1 MAVTKATYT
10 ANATWTASSLAGLFE
25 SAFIDAGLM
34 TAWYDSFS
42 SSGIENR
49 ILEVVY
55 NAGKTYGTTYY
66 WFMFTTSNVYLHT
79 AGSWDAANNVP
90 SGTVYLD
97 YYSTTTSSTSNH
109 TALLD
114 SSLSAATQATLT
126 RYTSAINTGCSWF
139 VLRNGTNSVCFQV
152 ASPTYGP
159 ASFID
164 LNFYRYNHIPVAN
177 RAISS
182 NNPTNSIEFEHRSG
196 HLRSTFLGSSYL
208 RGLTSG
214 TAYKLIHTLTRF
226 SLTSNQNGSTNNYP
240 TSTYV
245 DPGFLIPIA
254 MANTNT
260 ALSANHTPVF
270 TGPPVN
276 PYTGNQ
282 PDEFAI
288 TGQYDITSA
297 AVGDTYVV
305 TSGTEEYEI
314 MYALSQSLSDYA
326 QIYFMARTV

>member
-10 ANATWTASSLAGLFE
+10 ANATWTAAALAGIFE

-152 ASPTYGP
+152 PSPTYGP
-159 ASFID
+159 AAFID
-164 LNFYRYNHIPVAN
+164 LNFYRYNHVSVAG
-177 RAISS
+177 RSS
-182 NNPTNSIEFEHRSG
+182 TSSTPGNTLEFEHRSG

-208 RGLTSG
+208 RGFTSG
-214 TAYKLIHTLTRF
+214 TGYKLIHTLTRF
-226 SLTSNQNGSTNNYP
+226 GLTSNLSGSTNNYP
-240 TSTYV
+240 TNYT
-245 DPGFLIPIA
+245 DPAFLIPVA

-260 ALSANHTPVF
+260 ALSADHTPVF

-282 PDEFAI
+282 PDDFAI
-288 TGQYDITSA
+288 TAQYDITSA
-297 AVGDTYVV
+297 AVGDTYIVS
-305 TSGTEEYEI
+305 SGTEEYEI
-314 MYALSQSLSDYA
+314 MYALSQSSDGYA